1 MHNKLDDL
9 NKIVSTILALANSPL
24 ASKSYV
30 TQGICNVLTANLSK
44 ILKSLISFISNLSR
58 YGLAKQPLVIDSY
71 KFILFYKTNNPPI
84 NN

>member
-30 TQGICNVLTANLSK
+30 T
-44 ILKSLISFISNLSR
+44 
-58 YGLAKQPLVIDSY
+58 
-71 KFILFYKTNNPPI
+71 
-84 NN
+84 